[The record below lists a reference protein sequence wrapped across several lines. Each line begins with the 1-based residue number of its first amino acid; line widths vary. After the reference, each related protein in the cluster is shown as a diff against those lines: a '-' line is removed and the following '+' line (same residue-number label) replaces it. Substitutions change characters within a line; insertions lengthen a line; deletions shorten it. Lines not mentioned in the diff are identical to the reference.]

1 MEVLLL
7 LVMAMANIICFMVG
21 AKVGQAVSKGEDVK
35 LPTLNP
41 VEIYKTHKEN
51 KAAEAEMNRLDA
63 VLQNLESYNGTEAGQ
78 QDIPR
83 G

>member
-7 LVMAMANIICFMVG
+7 LIMSASNIACLVIGV
-21 AKVGQAVSKGEDVK
+21 KVGMAVSKGEEVK

-41 VEIYKTHKEN
+41 LEVYKTHKEN
-51 KAAEAEMNRLDA
+51 KAAEAEMDRLEA
-63 VLQNLESYNGTEAGQ
+63 VMQNLESYNGTEAGQ
-78 QDIPR
+78 KDIPK

>member
-21 AKVGQAVSKGEDVK
+21 AKVGQAVSKGEEVK
-35 LPTLNP
+35 IPTLNP
-41 VEIYKTHKEN
+41 VEIYKTHREN

>member
-7 LVMAMANIICFMVG
+7 LIMSASNIVCLVIGV
-21 AKVGQAVSKGEDVK
+21 KVGMAVKKGEDVK

>member
-78 QDIPR
+78 QNIPR

>member
-21 AKVGQAVSKGEDVK
+21 VKVGQAVSKGEDVK

>member
-21 AKVGQAVSKGEDVK
+21 AKVGQAVSKGEEVK
-35 LPTLNP
+35 IPTLNP
-41 VEIYKTHKEN
+41 LEIYKTHKEN

>member
-1 MEVLLL
+1 MEVLHL

>member
-21 AKVGQAVSKGEDVK
+21 AKVGQTVSKGEEVK

-41 VEIYKTHKEN
+41 LEIYKTHKEN
-51 KAAEAEMNRLDA
+51 KAAEAEQDKIDTVM
-63 VLQNLESYNGTEAGQ
+63 QNLEAYNGTEAGQ
-78 QDIPR
+78 KDIPE

>member
-7 LVMAMANIICFMVG
+7 LIMSASNIVCLVIGV
-21 AKVGQAVSKGEDVK
+21 KVGMAVKKGEDVK

-41 VEIYKTHKEN
+41 MEIIKTHRDN
-51 KAAEAEMNRLDA
+51 KAAEAEMKRLDA
-63 VLQNLESYNGTEAGQ
+63 VMQNLESYNGTEAGQ
-78 QDIPR
+78 QNIPR

>member
-7 LVMAMANIICFMVG
+7 LIMSASNIVCLVFGV
-21 AKVGQAVSKGEDVK
+21 KVGMSVKKGEEVK

-41 VEIYKTHKEN
+41 LEIYKAHRED
-51 KAAEAEMNRLDA
+51 KAAEAEMKRIDA
-63 VLQNLESYNGTEAGQ
+63 VMQNLESYNGTEAGQ
-78 QDIPR
+78 KDIPR